1 MSLPSELRPQRHQAS
16 GEGEVARCRPP
27 PPRCVRKWLS
37 REGGGSARLTLPAAL
52 GGGASGSGAVC
63 SMPTS
68 FTVVPVEA
76 QGEERQRD
84 GQQREEEDEGEERD
98 RGTGERVVK
107 RGWSTPKES
116 VGSFRA
122 EERVCGGPAG
132 RQRVP
137 EYCGGAAS
145 PLCSERCRGYL
156 SRCRS
161 ALRERAKVW
170 RLG

>member
-1 MSLPSELRPQRHQAS
+1 M
-16 GEGEVARCRPP
+16 
-27 PPRCVRKWLS
+27 
-37 REGGGSARLTLPAAL
+37 
-52 GGGASGSGAVC
+52 
-63 SMPTS
+63 
-68 FTVVPVEA
+68 EA
-76 QGEERQRD
+76 QGGERQRD

-116 VGSFRA
+116 VGSLRA

-132 RQRVP
+132 RQRVS
-137 EYCGGAAS
+137 EYCGGVAS

-156 SRCRS
+156 SRCRG
-161 ALRERAKVW
+161 ALRERVKVW